1 MQTDR
6 QTDPPLPVLDDP
18 FTFPFTVHRRT
29 FVIPFGSPGVRLP
42 FTWCTTEKEPFFSP
56 TIGLEPLLER
66 GSLLPVPLSGVWN
79 VHSAWNPRGELLFRE
94 NVAAPHHSFLP
105 FVEVTVPSTASP
117 RPSPSPYLFCFDQRK
132 GEKFSPR
139 DFMTYYYIV
148 LPEDWS
154 TDMFPRRGITI
165 PPPPTS
171 PRKLEKEMDICSHLF
186 ALSRCTRRR
195 GDYLFYARALLGR
208 NKNWSFTRRAR

>member
-94 NVAAPHHSFLP
+94 NLAAPHHSFLP

-165 PPPPTS
+165 PPPPPLPLS
-171 PRKLEKEMDICSHLF
+171 PQIGKGNGHLLASFCVISMHSPPWRLSFLRESASWQEQKLVFH
-186 ALSRCTRRR
+186 
-195 GDYLFYARALLGR
+195 
-208 NKNWSFTRRAR
+208 